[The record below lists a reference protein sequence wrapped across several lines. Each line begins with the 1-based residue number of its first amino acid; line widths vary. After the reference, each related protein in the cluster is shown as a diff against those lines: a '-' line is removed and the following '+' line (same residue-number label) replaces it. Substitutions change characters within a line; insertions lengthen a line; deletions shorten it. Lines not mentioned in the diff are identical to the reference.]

1 MTVANHRPPN
11 RADAVMALV
20 PTNRGFAIDIDG
32 TLTWFPKNTEP
43 APSLT
48 AIDAKLAELT
58 TEYNNQ
64 EFQRKRQYPSLGE
77 QLDSLYRDILAD
89 KVDATGEFAK
99 AIKAVKDTHPKS
111 S

>member
-11 RADAVMALV
+11 RSDAVHALV

-32 TLTWFPKNTEP
+32 TLTWFPNNTAA
-43 APSLT
+43 APSLS

-64 EFQRKRQYPSLGE
+64 EFQRKDNIP
-77 QLDSLYRDILAD
+77 
-89 KVDATGEFAK
+89 V
-99 AIKAVKDTHPKS
+99 
-111 S
+111 

>member
-11 RADAVMALV
+11 RADAVHALV

-32 TLTWFPKNTEP
+32 TLTWFPNNTVA
-43 APSLT
+43 APSLS
-48 AIDAKLAELT
+48 AIDTKLAELT

-77 QLDSLYRDILAD
+77 QLDQLYWDKKNGTNKWVEAID
-89 KVDATGEFAK
+89 KVKSDN
-99 AIKAVKDTHPKS
+99 PKP
-111 S
+111 